1 MTGQEN
7 FQALTLAEKA
17 PPTQLEK
24 QIKVFR
30 DDQFVRRLLDAIPS
44 LLAVLN
50 SHRQIIYANRS
61 LIDMLEGDGETSLL
75 GQRPGDVFECVHV
88 FDSDDGCGSGDLC
101 QSCGALVAILSG
113 EKRIEECRMTRLR
126 ESRMQAHEL
135 QVTTTPFEYADEI
148 FTIFSIED
156 KSAEHR
162 RQMLERIFFHD
173 IMNIVGSI
181 KGFAELLELR
191 EQEDKE
197 KIYLQI
203 REAAEQVIG
212 EVETQRVLSDAE
224 HGRLELRQEFCSST
238 DVLQRVDRLYDQH
251 KTKVMRHVSLSDNIE
266 NHYLTTDQ
274 SLLMR
279 ILGNMVVNALEA
291 ISPEETVTLS
301 CRLEKK
307 EVVFSVHNPGEI
319 PVAVKPEIF
328 RRTYSTKGPG
338 RGLGT
343 YSMRLLSHLLQ
354 GEVLFTS
361 DAELGTTFYLRLP
374 QNLKHEDGI
383 K

>member
-1 MTGQEN
+1 MTV
-7 FQALTLAEKA
+7 QAKSQIEDLAKKT
-17 PPTQLEK
+17 PRDKLEE
-24 QIKVFR
+24 QIQVFR

-61 LIDMLEGDGETSLL
+61 LIDMLELDGESSLL
-75 GQRPGDVFECVHV
+75 GQRPGDVFDCVHV
-88 FDSDDGCGSGDLC
+88 FDSADGCGSSDLC
-101 QSCGALVAILSG
+101 QSCGALVAILAG
-113 EKRIEECRMTRLR
+113 EKRVEECRMTRLR
-126 ESRMQAHEL
+126 ESRIQAHEL
-135 QVTTTPFEYADEI
+135 QVTATPFVYADET

-181 KGFAELLELR
+181 KGFAELLELH

-224 HGRLELRQEFCSST
+224 HGRLELKQEFCSST
-238 DVLQRVDRLYDQH
+238 DILNRVVRIYDQH
-251 KTKVMRHVSLSDNIE
+251 KAKVLRHVRISENSE
-266 NHYLTTDQ
+266 NHYLLTDQ
-274 SLLMR
+274 SLLLR

-291 ISPEETVTLS
+291 ISSDETVTLA

-307 EVVFSVHNPGEI
+307 DVVFSVHNPGEI
-319 PVAVKPEIF
+319 PGTVKPEIF

-343 YSMRLLSHLLQ
+343 YSMRLLSHFLQ
-354 GEVLFTS
+354 SEVLFTS
-361 DAELGTTFYLRLP
+361 DAERGTIFYLRLP
-374 QNLKHEDGI
+374 QMREHGDDIE
-383 K
+383 